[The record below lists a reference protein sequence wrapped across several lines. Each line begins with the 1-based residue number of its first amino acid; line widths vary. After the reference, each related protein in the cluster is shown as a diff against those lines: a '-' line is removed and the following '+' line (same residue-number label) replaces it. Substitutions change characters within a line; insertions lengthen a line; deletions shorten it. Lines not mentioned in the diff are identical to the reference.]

1 MYSLLTG
8 NPVTLHA
15 CNIIQTLEKDTR
27 WETRVRLKSHI
38 AVPALKWEIQK
49 MRRDQIQ
56 FTPNTTRMKTI
67 NFPIFFF
74 HAVSN
79 CWRMKLKITIKYF
92 FTALQANVNQNHL
105 FFWFRNFICRH
116 SARLVGPKQNYVN
129 WEKMQTT
136 MLRVEFNQPIPA
148 SGQLKTEHALDHT
161 ATMTVAITVTW
172 TKLTKTN
179 NLSYKITSVF
189 CTDRMKSN
197 NKHCVKL
204 HTSNCKL

>member
-1 MYSLLTG
+1 MYESLLTG

-129 WEKMQTT
+129 WEKMQTNNHAPSRIQPANT
-136 MLRVEFNQPIPA
+136 SIWAAEDRTRLRSYSHYDCCYHRN
-148 SGQLKTEHALDHT
+148 LDKTD
-161 ATMTVAITVTW
+161 
-172 TKLTKTN
+172 KDK
-179 NLSYKITSVF
+179 
-189 CTDRMKSN
+189 
-197 NKHCVKL
+197 
-204 HTSNCKL
+204 